1 MFARMAVWKRLTLLV
16 SIAVIG
22 LISLA
27 SLALVEFAKLEVE
40 AKSVARQ
47 VPAVRYAQR
56 IIVRA
61 LDVRSQL
68 LLALQ
73 HNPAIPEIVQLH
85 DHPLQMHLDAARE
98 SANELRDGV
107 QQLLLAAPETRHEQ
121 SAKLQA
127 LEVAIEQFETQGVQP
142 IIKLFETGRYAE
154 ANVLILKRTN
164 PLYNQLKAIA
174 SDLSDT
180 LIQSAASKTTTL
192 DSTLDTIPWII
203 GFGSV
208 ATLLLCSFIGLLV
221 TRSITSQI
229 GGEPAAGMALMQVAA
244 SGDLRVNVTA
254 PANSMLGSMSNM
266 LASFRQLFQQLLRN
280 AQTLKISASEIKH
293 LMTEITQVTEKQA
306 GATSGVAAAIEQL
319 TVSINHIADSV
330 RETDRDA
337 TQSADEAEQGKHRA
351 NEVGRVMSKISEQ
364 LGDVSQQI
372 KALDDRSHEISSIAS
387 VIKDIADQTNLLAL
401 NAAIEAARAGESGRG
416 FAVVADE
423 VRKLAER
430 TAKATGEIE
439 QMIASFQADTQSAV
453 GVMESAMPQVT
464 HGADLV
470 EQSSAAL
477 ERIHGNAQ
485 SICTRVREVAAATR
499 EQSSAAT
506 SIAQEIERIAQSA
519 DESSAAAQS
528 TMRAVLNIE
537 DQAQQL
543 ESEASRFR
551 V

>member
-85 DHPLQMHLDAARE
+85 DHPLQMHLDAARK

-221 TRSITSQI
+221 TRSITRQI

-401 NAAIEAARAGESGRG
+401 NAASEAARAGESGRG

>member
-85 DHPLQMHLDAARE
+85 DHPLQMHLDAARK